1 MPRTLLAPSLSLSV
15 SKCSTSFNMF
25 LEFSGFLLCRQCG
38 PIRWSHQAS
47 VCFGAWFDFVCARQ
61 WIVELLDRC
70 IAHWLWSWYC
80 LWQLLLLL
88 ALIWRHCHRY
98 KTSFV
103 SSTVPQYAVC
113 PSGQGIAIGIRCAYF
128 EYYKLSS
135 SPLSLSLFLS
145 PSLSLSFPLSLSNDR
160 FFWVSGSAA
169 GSKSVARCLV
179 VGLWTLFGIINVC
192 ASAFG
197 FAWNSL
203 TTCNYLILLFVLRCR

>member
-1 MPRTLLAPSLSLSV
+1 MPRTLLAPSLSLSLSLSV

-47 VCFGAWFDFVCARQ
+47 ICFGAWFDFVCARQ
-61 WIVELLDRC
+61 WIVELLDRW
-70 IAHWLWSWYC
+70 IAHWLWSWCY

-113 PSGQGIAIGIRCAYF
+113 LSGQGIAIGIRCAYF

-145 PSLSLSFPLSLSNDR
+145 LSLSQSLSVSLSLSFLCSRIEISCS
-160 FFWVSGSAA
+160 VSGC
-169 GSKSVARCLV
+169 GSLDS
-179 VGLWTLFGIINVC
+179 LWHYQRVC
-192 ASAFG
+192 IRIWFRVK
-197 FAWNSL
+197 FTHDL
-203 TTCNYLILLFVLRCR
+203 